1 MRIKFVII
9 SVFFFLFNFI
19 PHAQSQF
26 SILENNTLK
35 FEKLK
40 PKEGL
45 FHNSV
50 TTIFQDSKGYMW
62 FGSFNGLY
70 KYDGYRFQLYKK
82 NIDDD
87 SSLIGNDILSI
98 HEDHNGKL
106 WIGTKNGLCWYD
118 RNTDNFFTNIPLTDA
133 SNFFS
138 ISNVPNCIYEDSYK
152 TLWVGTNTG
161 LYQLIKNG
169 KGYNIAHYKNND
181 KKGSLSHNVVK
192 SITEDKNNNLWIATK
207 NGLNK
212 VSINRQ
218 GKLHFEHFKKN
229 NNQKEAISNNYVTK
243 LFTDSNDN
251 IWIGTKN
258 GLNKLTIDETNT
270 SKFIKYF
277 HKDNNQNSL
286 PDNYITA
293 LSEDSN
299 GNLWIG
305 TRYGG
310 LSKLDKSENT
320 FTNYKK
326 NLRDENSLSSNEVSS
341 IFEDHSGTLWI
352 GAISGALNKV
362 ILTKKN
368 IAHFKFN
375 AADNK
380 SLSDNIIN
388 NIYEDRFGSI
398 WIGTHNGGLN
408 KLILKGGN
416 VSFVRYKH
424 DNNNKNS
431 ISGDNVFSICE
442 DNHGNLWVGTE
453 DNGLNQIKH
462 QKNSE
467 AIEVISYA
475 KETSDL
481 PSNNISIMLKDKTG
495 DIWMGSFDGDG
506 LMKFSPK
513 EFGAK
518 LPKIE
523 HFETNP
529 TSSKG
534 LSSNNISYLFEDSKG
549 NLWVG
554 TYGGGL
560 IRIIRNSNN
569 SPIKYITIKNKPK
582 DINSLS
588 NNNVFSIHEDI
599 KGNIWVATFGGGLN
613 KIPSKELKQEH
624 PKIVRFNSKHGLTND
639 ELYGIL
645 DDKKGDLWIS
655 SNNGIYRFNPEK
667 ETFINY
673 NTYDGLQ
680 AFNYRKFAFCKGS
693 NGLMYFGGINGFNAF
708 DPSSFSPNRFLPK
721 VEIVDFK
728 IFNESIK
735 AGEEIEGHLILNKSI
750 SETSEIVLNYS
761 LNAFSFEFS
770 GLHYASPDQ
779 NKYLYKLEGFDKT
792 WNKTDSKRRYAA
804 YSNLD
809 PGNYIFKVKASNN
822 DNIWNETIKE
832 LKIKVLPLWWKTWW
846 AYTIYGLMTIGLMLL
861 FRHFIVVNQ
870 DYQNKLKIEKLEQEN
885 IKRINTVKL
894 EFFTNISHEFKTPL
908 TLILGP
914 LQHLISSKR
923 VDGKVKNML
932 VSIERNANNLYNLI
946 NQVLEFRKIDT
957 NEVKINATKGDL
969 ISFIKEIVN
978 SFYFLAENQNIKLTF
993 QSDASD
999 LESFFDWDKLE
1010 KIINNLI
1017 SNCIKYTPE
1026 GGNVD
1031 VNLQVE
1037 TTKNKN
1043 DNSIKIVVKDTG
1055 VGIPKNQ
1062 VAFIF
1067 NRFYQIDS
1075 SNRSSSMGSGIGLAY
1090 TKALVELHNGNIR
1103 VKSKEHVGSEF
1114 IVTLPLVKSYSK
1126 SRSTPNP
1133 VKNDF
1138 IDIPEPKY
1146 KQPPVLEK
1154 GKETTKENSKIK
1166 HSNTSVLLV
1175 VEDNLE
1181 LQNFI
1186 KQSLGKDFKILQA
1199 YDGNEGLK
1207 KALDHVPDIIL
1218 SDVMMPVKDGIQFCD
1233 DIKRNHVTNHIPIV
1247 LLTARASIEHRIEG
1261 LEVGADAYIAK
1272 PFHVKHLLVTLN
1284 NLLEQRRLLKE
1295 KFSVSII
1302 QNKESNPQVSKFEH
1316 EFLSKIEAIIS
1327 ENLQNPQFGVEE
1339 LGHSLNFSRMQL
1351 YRKLKSISGMSAN
1364 EFIREYRIKK
1374 AAQYMIEKDLNI
1386 SQIAFDVG
1394 FNNLSYFTKCFKK
1407 VYNISPSEYL
1417 KENRPT

>member
-1 MRIKFVII
+1 MRIRFVII
-9 SVFFFLFNFI
+9 SVFFFLFSFK
-19 PHAQSQF
+19 PSAQSQF
-26 SILENNTLK
+26 PILENNTLK

-40 PKEGL
+40 PEEGL

-50 TTIFQDSKGYMW
+50 TTIFQDAKGYMW

-70 KYDGYRFQLYKK
+70 KYDGYHFQLYKK
-82 NIDDD
+82 NIDNDT
-87 SSLIGNDILSI
+87 SLIGNDILSV
-98 HEDHNGKL
+98 HEDHDGKI

-118 RNTDNFFTNIPLTDA
+118 RNTNDFFTNIPSTDP
-133 SNFFS
+133 SDFFS

-152 TLWVGTNTG
+152 TLWVGTDIG

-169 KGYNIAHYKNND
+169 KGYKLSHYKNND
-181 KKGSLSHNVVK
+181 KKGSLSHNFVK
-192 SITEDKNNNLWIATK
+192 AITEDKNNNLWIATK

-218 GKLHFEHFKKN
+218 GKLQFKHYKN
-229 NNQKEAISNNYVTK
+229 NSNETNSLSNNFVTK

-258 GLNKLTIDETNT
+258 GLNKLAIGETNT
-270 SKFIKYF
+270 SKFTKYF
-277 HKDNNQNSL
+277 YKENDQNSL
-286 PDNYITA
+286 PDNHITA
-293 LSEDSN
+293 ISEDYN

-305 TRYGG
+305 TKYGG
-310 LSKLDKSENT
+310 LSKFNESENI

-362 ILTKKN
+362 ILKKKN

-375 AADNK
+375 AANDK

-388 NIYEDRFGSI
+388 NIFEDHFGSI

-408 KLILKGGN
+408 KLVLKDGHA
-416 VSFVRYKH
+416 SFVRYKH
-424 DNNNKNS
+424 DSNNKNS
-431 ISGDNVFSICE
+431 INSDNVFSICE

-453 DNGLNQIKH
+453 SNGLNQIKH

-467 AIEVISYA
+467 LIEVISYSS
-475 KETSDL
+475 EISDL
-481 PSNNISIMLKDKTG
+481 PTNNISIMLKDRIG

-506 LMKFSPK
+506 LMRFTPK
-513 EFGAK
+513 EFGAE
-518 LPKIE
+518 LPRID
-523 HFETNP
+523 HFENNP
-529 TSSKG
+529 TSNQG
-534 LSSNNISYLFEDSKG
+534 LSSNNISYLYEDSKD

-560 IRIIRNSNN
+560 IKVIRNSNN
-569 SPIKYITIKNKPK
+569 YPEKYITIKNKPK

-588 NNNVFSIHEDI
+588 NNNVFSIHEDL

-613 KIPSKELKQEH
+613 KIPSEELRH
-624 PKIVRFNSKHGLTND
+624 DNPKIVRFNKDHGLTND

-645 DDKKGDLWIS
+645 DDEKGDLWIS
-655 SNNGIYRFNPEK
+655 SNNGIYRFNTEK
-667 ETFINY
+667 ENFTNY

-680 AFNYRKFAFCKGS
+680 AFNYRKFAFCKGQD
-693 NGLMYFGGINGFNAF
+693 GLMYFGGINGFNAF
-708 DPSSFSPNRFLPK
+708 DPSSFSPNKFLPK

-728 IFNESIK
+728 IFNESVNV
-735 AGEEIEGHLILNKSI
+735 GEEIEGHSVLNKSI
-750 SETSEIVLNYS
+750 SETEELVLNYK

-779 NKYLYKLEGFDKT
+779 NKYQYMLDGFDKT

-832 LKIKVLPLWWKTWW
+832 LKIKILPLWWKTWW
-846 AYTIYGLMTIGLMLL
+846 AYAIYGLVAVGLMLL
-861 FRHFIVVNQ
+861 FRHFIVINN

-923 VDGKVKNML
+923 VDDKVKNML

-969 ISFIKEIVN
+969 VSFIKELVN

-993 QSDASD
+993 NSSESA

-1037 TTKNKN
+1037 TVNKEGLN
-1043 DNSIKIVVKDTG
+1043 AIKIMVKDTG
-1055 VGIPKNQ
+1055 IGIPKNQ
-1062 VAFIF
+1062 IAFIF

-1090 TKALVELHNGNIR
+1090 TKALVELHNGSIH
-1103 VKSKEHVGSEF
+1103 VQSKEHVGSEF
-1114 IVTLPLVKSYSK
+1114 IVTLPLIKSHSK
-1126 SRSTPNP
+1126 SLVQSSS
-1133 VKNDF
+1133 KSDF
-1138 IDIPEPKY
+1138 INIPESEYEPL
-1146 KQPPVLEK
+1146 PIIEK
-1154 GKETTKENSKIK
+1154 NITQEKTKTEN
-1166 HSNTSVLLV
+1166 TPVLLV

-1181 LQNFI
+1181 LQTFI
-1186 KQSLGKDFKILQA
+1186 KESLGNDFKILQA
-1199 YDGNEGLK
+1199 YDGDEGLK

-1218 SDVMMPVKDGIQFCD
+1218 SDVMMPIKDGIQFCD
-1233 DIKRNHVTNHIPIV
+1233 DIKRNHITNHIPFV
-1247 LLTARASIEHRIEG
+1247 LLTARASIEHKIEG
-1261 LEVGADAYIAK
+1261 LEVGADAYIPK
-1272 PFHVKHLLVTLN
+1272 PFHVKHLMVTLN

-1295 KFSVSII
+1295 KFSVSTI
-1302 QNKESNPQVSKFEH
+1302 QNKEPNSQVSKFEH
-1316 EFLSKIEAIIS
+1316 EFLIKIEEIIS

-1339 LGHSLNFSRMQL
+1339 LGNSLNFSRMQL

-1374 AAQYMIEKDLNI
+1374 AAQYMVEKDLNI

-1407 VYNISPSEYL
+1407 VYNTSPSAYL
-1417 KENRPT
+1417 KEKRSL